1 MLLRVQL
8 KIHKRKLQV
17 NKRKAASTRRFDLAL
32 NPYLDAILTRRS
44 SRREFAN
51 SRPFDKSESW
61 ITGNNRTWKLADK
74 FVKRKGWNATHLDP
88 RTKGT
93 KKLIEKFSSLLSF
106 LSWTD
111 RSTLLT
117 SGIKSGFPS
126 SSCAGEMCGNSHN
139 RAKPSHGTGLKAESP
154 LNFSPRVPCRFTTGG
169 AWCVSQ
175 GNSPPRSAIR
185 SGFNVEGS
193 GHSCIRGPVIHRR
206 RSPTLSLPSLYDR
219 KSYAGC
225 T

>member
-88 RTKGT
+88 QTKGT

-126 SSCAGEMCGNSHN
+126 SSCAGEIVREFPQEGK
-139 RAKPSHGTGLKAESP
+139 AIPWHGVKSGESAQLLTP
-154 LNFSPRVPCRFTTGG
+154 RSLPFYHGRSVVRVPGQFT
-169 AWCVSQ
+169 AE
-175 GNSPPRSAIR
+175 IR
-185 SGFNVEGS
+185 D
-193 GHSCIRGPVIHRR
+193 
-206 RSPTLSLPSLYDR
+206 SL
-219 KSYAGC
+219 GI
-225 T
+225 

>member
-1 MLLRVQL
+1 M
-8 KIHKRKLQV
+8 
-17 NKRKAASTRRFDLAL
+17 
-32 NPYLDAILTRRS
+32 
-44 SRREFAN
+44 
-51 SRPFDKSESW
+51 
-61 ITGNNRTWKLADK
+61 
-74 FVKRKGWNATHLDP
+74 
-88 RTKGT
+88 
-93 KKLIEKFSSLLSF
+93 IEKFSSLLSF

-206 RSPTLSLPSLYDR
+206 RSPTLSSPPSMIENHTQVVR
-219 KSYAGC
+219 KYLSLLLSLSYWFRSSFWERAYVFECAYVLLSAYPRLRIG
-225 T
+225 